1 MIAYLKGTI
10 LKKTEKGI
18 ILDTGNVGYLVYVP
32 ATLLANLHADPPAT
46 NTFSNSENS
55 QKNSDQQDLK
65 QISEVPS
72 TNKNSNYKDHHPLEL
87 FIHSNIREDAF
98 DLYGF
103 KTYSDLTFF
112 KTLISVS
119 GIGPKSALEILSNDT
134 NKIKAAILNED
145 SAYLCKIPGIGQKTA
160 KRLILELKNKIELDD
175 ISNLGDHSNLS
186 KSNTPSDPHPD
197 AVDALLRLGYQRH
210 QVTKTLRG
218 MPVEITQ
225 AEEVITYFLKNI

>member
-32 ATLLANLHADPPAT
+32 ATLLANLHARPTAT
-46 NTFSNSENS
+46 NTSSNSENFQQTS
-55 QKNSDQQDLK
+55 KSSTQNS
-65 QISEVPS
+65 
-72 TNKNSNYKDHHPLEL
+72 SNQSIEL

-103 KTYSDLTFF
+103 STYSDLTFF

-119 GIGPKSALEILSNDT
+119 GIGPKSALEILSNNT
-134 NKIKAAILNED
+134 NKIKIAILNED
-145 SAYLCKIPGIGQKTA
+145 SECLCKIPGIGQKTA
-160 KRLILELKNKIELDD
+160 KRLILELKNKIEVED
-175 ISNLGDHSNLS
+175 ISGLEGGSNLGKSGSN
-186 KSNTPSDPHPD
+186 SDPHPD

-218 MPVEITQ
+218 MPTEITE

>member
-32 ATLLANLHADPPAT
+32 ATLLANLQ
-46 NTFSNSENS
+46 ENS
-55 QKNSDQQDLK
+55 RKT
-65 QISEVPS
+65 SEVPS
-72 TNKNSNYKDHHPLEL
+72 TGKNSKHQDHYQIEL

-103 KTYSDLTFF
+103 STYSDLTFF

-160 KRLILELKNKIELDD
+160 KRLILELKNKIEIDD
-175 ISNLGDHSNLS
+175 ISSLGNSSNFS
-186 KSNTPSDPHPD
+186 KLASNSEAHPD
-197 AVDALLRLGYQRH
+197 AIDALIRLGYQRH

-218 MPVEITQ
+218 IPVEITK